1 MPSSAEFFGPQ
12 AARGDLN
19 LRNSVK
25 IARPQTPK
33 AMGEGS
39 GMTICS
45 PQSTSVAFPPNE
57 RSARN
62 NVHVPFGSVPFNEL
76 NSRSQIPTHYQDA
89 TGRHPSPA
97 GRKKRVH
104 GGKIYCQISFCT
116 TKPAR
121 SSPARSFQVTQ
132 IHIHIKASISDD
144 KTGRTDLIARVAA
157 TGMQGPRR
165 SALQSRSGNSFRN
178 QPRCKILT

>member
-1 MPSSAEFFGPQ
+1 LKKAPSFACPAKSITSMPSSAEFFGPQ

-76 NSRSQIPTHYQDA
+76 NSRSQIPNHYQDA
-89 TGRHPSPA
+89 TGRHPTPA
-97 GRKKRVH
+97 GRKKTGAWRQNILPNQFLHYETSAV
-104 GGKIYCQISFCT
+104 IS
-116 TKPAR
+116 
-121 SSPARSFQVTQ
+121 SHSNSY
-132 IHIHIKASISDD
+132 SY
-144 KTGRTDLIARVAA
+144 
-157 TGMQGPRR
+157 QGFHF
-165 SALQSRSGNSFRN
+165 G
-178 QPRCKILT
+178 